1 MQQCRVYAVIN
12 SSGGTGDINMLDH
25 IDSEQFAQLIK
36 GRGLTIK
43 EQILLKIVEKI
54 NWRTYSLQI
63 SNPLHRAFAAS
74 AVALGCPI
82 FYAFANFYVLGA
94 HPRQASLERIN
105 RAKGRP
111 PLQVGSITTTRE
123 YMQDLFDWSQ
133 LPKGLHKEQV
143 VALID
148 AFYWMGP
155 FGFRGPAADHIPDHL
170 TSIAENGIRTTQL
183 IASGYQCPSNRF
195 LQKTLAQLDENYLFI
210 TSANISSHI
219 TGQEEPAHY
228 EMNQIQKAFEDHNGI
243 LMMRH
248 PNEEEARVR
257 YPEYAPMSTS
267 IIGFYELHTDDR
279 GRPALMIE
287 RHGSLPLDKIAEV
300 LDDFGFGYVLGPKAQ
315 TRLAQHDYSQ
325 SRGLSEPASTK
336 AA

>member
-1 MQQCRVYAVIN
+1 M
-12 SSGGTGDINMLDH
+12 NMLNHFDAKH
-25 IDSEQFAQLIK
+25 FAQFIQ
-36 GRGLTIK
+36 GRKLTVK

-54 NWRTYSLQI
+54 NWSTYSFTL

-82 FYAFANFYVLGA
+82 FYGFANFYVLAA
-94 HPRQASLERIN
+94 HPHRASLERIN

-123 YMQDLFDWSQ
+123 HIPDLFDWSR
-133 LPKGLHKEQV
+133 LPKGLDKEQV
-143 VALID
+143 VDLID
-148 AFYWMGP
+148 AFYDLGP

-170 TSIAENGIRTTQL
+170 ASIAENGIRTTQL
-183 IASGYQCPSNRF
+183 IASGYDCPSNRF
-195 LQKTLAQLDENYLFI
+195 LQQALTQLEENYLFI
-210 TSANISSHI
+210 TSANISSHL

-228 EMNQIQKAFEDHNGI
+228 EMKEIQRAFEHHKGI

-248 PNEEEARVR
+248 PDEREARAH
-257 YPEYAPMSTS
+257 YPDYAPMSTS
-267 IIGFYELHTDDR
+267 ILGFYELLTDNQ

-287 RHGSLPLDKIAEV
+287 RHGSLPLDVIADI

-315 TRLAQHDYSQ
+315 TRLAQHHYAHD
-325 SRGLSEPASTK
+325 LS
-336 AA
+336 AAQTVRLIA